1 MTRQECTDDTAA
13 RTGPLLTLFV
23 AAVLPGLLGGAAEAQ
38 GFNVREHQIT
48 VSAANETTPTLGNDG
63 TSDLVVYTMRVM
75 LPDGTLAP
83 GEIWYQRLTPDGDPT
98 GPAIQVTADPTDDE
112 LNDVSGD
119 YIVYTAYDSTTSMA
133 GVIMLYRISTRSWI
147 PLARADVALEPRIY
161 GNNVVWVQ
169 GPSGATQI
177 MWYELGWLG
186 TAQEARVVAGPVP
199 PATEVAVGSNYT
211 VWTQIVSGQSDIW
224 AFDLVK
230 LTRMQITGTT
240 GIDETQ
246 PATSGEWITW
256 QTQQHGATSIS
267 IEARNLSTYGDI
279 IRTVVSNGAY
289 NLRPSIDA
297 DLITWESPVTGNYDI
312 FLYRLSDR
320 QTFQVTTDPADQ
332 YLNDVFGNK
341 VAYVDLRNGSQDV
354 YLASFNRSPLAN
366 AGADQTVHAGS
377 LVTLDGAGSTD
388 PDLDY
393 PLTYAWTLKQRP
405 AGSTSALTSADTAT
419 PSLTADVMG
428 EYVVEL
434 VVTDADL
441 WPSLPDT
448 VKISTTNTA
457 PVPAAGLDQSVV
469 LIGSTVQLDGSTSY
483 DPDGDAITFL
493 WSFTSRPGGSDAALS
508 DPTAAKPTFVADV
521 YGKYELSLTVT
532 DPFGARTSD
541 AVTVS
546 SENVKPVANAGVN
559 QAVLAPST
567 VWLDGTASSDANGDP
582 LTYQWSLVSR
592 PDGSSAVLSNSE
604 TAHPNFVADLAGQ
617 YVVSLV
623 VSDGLLAS
631 DPSNVTITATSSSA
645 AVIDVLRDT
654 VNVINGLAPATFKNP
669 NMANALTN
677 KIAALIQ
684 MIERGNYAEALD
696 KLSHDIMAKTNG
708 CATVGAPDK
717 NDWITDCTAQA
728 QVYPYLVEAMTLLQ
742 QLVP

>member
-1 MTRQECTDDTAA
+1 
-13 RTGPLLTLFV
+13 V
-23 AAVLPGLLGGAAEAQ
+23 AAVLLGLLGGAAEAQ

-48 VSAANETTPTLGNDG
+48 VSSADETTPTLGNDG
-63 TSDLVVYTMRVM
+63 ISDLVVYTMRVV
-75 LPDGTLAP
+75 LPDGSLAP
-83 GEIWYQRLTPDGDPT
+83 GDIWYQRLTPDGAPT
-98 GPAIQVTADPTDDE
+98 GPAIQVTADPADDE

-119 YIVYTAYDSTTSMA
+119 YIVYTAYDSTSSMA
-133 GVIMLYRISTRSWI
+133 GVIMLYRISTFQLA
-147 PLARADVALEPRIY
+147 PLARAEVAREPRIY
-161 GNNVVWVQ
+161 GNNVVWVE
-169 GPSGATQI
+169 GPGTAGQI
-177 MWYELGWLG
+177 KWYELGWLG
-186 TAQEARVVAGPVP
+186 TAQEAWEVAGPVP
-199 PATEVAVGSNYT
+199 PAAEVAIGSNYI
-211 VWTQIVSGQSDIW
+211 VWSQVVSGQSDVW
-224 AFDLVK
+224 AFDLINA
-230 LTRMQITGTT
+230 TRVMITRTA
-240 GIDETQ
+240 GIDETH

-256 QTQQHGATSIS
+256 QTGRQGATSIS
-267 IEARNLSTYGDI
+267 IDAVNPSTYDT
-279 IRTVVSNGAY
+279 RSVVLNDSY
-289 NLRPSIDA
+289 NMLPSIDG
-297 DLITWESPVTGNYDI
+297 DLIAWESRVTGNWDV

-320 QTFQVTTDPADQ
+320 QTFQVTTHPADQ
-332 YLNDVFGNK
+332 YLNDVFGNM
-341 VAYVDLRNGSQDV
+341 VAYVDTPRNGSADV
-354 YLASFNRSPLAN
+354 YLASFNRSPSAN

-377 LVTLDGAGSTD
+377 VVNLDGSGSTD
-388 PDLDY
+388 PDLNY

-405 AGSTSALTSADTAT
+405 AGSTAALTSADSAT
-419 PSLTADVMG
+419 PSFTADVMG
-428 EYVVEL
+428 DYVVEL

-457 PVPAAGLDQSVV
+457 PVAAAGSDQSVV
-469 LIGSTVQLDGSTSY
+469 LIGSMVPLDGSTSY
-483 DPDGDAITFL
+483 DADGDAITFL

-508 DPTAAKPTFVADV
+508 DPTAARPTFVADA

-532 DPFGARTSD
+532 DPFGANASD

-546 SENVKPVANAGVN
+546 FENVKPVANAGVN

-592 PDGSSAVLSNSE
+592 PDGSSAELSDSTTE
-604 TAHPNFVADLAGQ
+604 RPSFVADLAGQ

-631 DPSNVTITATSSSA
+631 DPSNVTMTATSSSA
-645 AVIDVLRDT
+645 AVIDVLRNT
-654 VNVINGLAPATFKNP
+654 VDVINGLAPGSLKNP

-696 KLSHDIMAKTNG
+696 KLSHDILAKTNG

-742 QLVP
+742 QMVP

>member
-1 MTRQECTDDTAA
+1 MNPSTYDSR
-13 RTGPLLTLFV
+13 
-23 AAVLPGLLGGAAEAQ
+23 
-38 GFNVREHQIT
+38 
-48 VSAANETTPTLGNDG
+48 S
-63 TSDLVVYTMRVM
+63 VV
-75 LPDGTLAP
+75 
-83 GEIWYQRLTPDGDPT
+83 
-98 GPAIQVTADPTDDE
+98 
-112 LNDVSGD
+112 LND
-119 YIVYTAYDSTTSMA
+119 
-133 GVIMLYRISTRSWI
+133 
-147 PLARADVALEPRIY
+147 
-161 GNNVVWVQ
+161 
-169 GPSGATQI
+169 
-177 MWYELGWLG
+177 
-186 TAQEARVVAGPVP
+186 
-199 PATEVAVGSNYT
+199 
-211 VWTQIVSGQSDIW
+211 
-224 AFDLVK
+224 
-230 LTRMQITGTT
+230 
-240 GIDETQ
+240 
-246 PATSGEWITW
+246 
-256 QTQQHGATSIS
+256 
-267 IEARNLSTYGDI
+267 
-279 IRTVVSNGAY
+279 AY
-289 NLRPSIDA
+289 NLRPSIDG
-297 DLITWESPVTGNYDI
+297 DLIAWESTVTGNYDI

-341 VAYVDLRNGSQDV
+341 VAFVDLRNGSQDV

-377 LVTLDGAGSTD
+377 LVTLDGSGSTD
-388 PDLDY
+388 PDLNY
-393 PLTYAWTLKQRP
+393 PLTYAWTLKQVP
-405 AGSTSALTSADTAT
+405 AGSTAALTGADTAT
-419 PSLTADVMG
+419 PSFTADVMG
-428 EYVVEL
+428 DYVVEL

-457 PVPAAGLDQSVV
+457 PVAAAGSDQSVV

-532 DPFGARTSD
+532 DPFGANASD

-546 SENVKPVANAGVN
+546 FENVKPVANAGVN

-654 VNVINGLAPATFKNP
+654 VNVINGLAPAKP
-669 NMANALTN
+669 QEPQHGQCPDQQDRCLDSDDRAGQLR
-677 KIAALIQ
+677 
-684 MIERGNYAEALD
+684 RGSGQAEPRHPGQDQRLR
-696 KLSHDIMAKTNG
+696 NG
-708 CATVGAPDK
+708 RRT
-717 NDWITDCTAQA
+717 
-728 QVYPYLVEAMTLLQ
+728 
-742 QLVP
+742 